1 MIVEANPD
9 IVMIPECFFLMGS
22 ESGPENEM
30 PRHRV
35 WVDTFGLAKFPVTN
49 REYRIFVEAGKA
61 PAPPFWS
68 DFMFSD
74 PEHPVVGVNWDEAT
88 SYCNWLSQQ
97 TGKGFRMRRGAEW
110 ERTARSTLEG
120 AF

>member
-9 IVMIPECFFLMGS
+9 IVIIPEGFFLMGS

-35 WVDTFGLAKFPVTN
+35 WVDSFGLGKFPVTN
-49 REYRIFVEAGKA
+49 REYRIFVEAEQA

-68 DFMFSD
+68 DAMFSE
-74 PEHPVVGVNWDEAT
+74 PEQPVVGVNWDEKQMELIKLYN
-88 SYCNWLSQQ
+88 SIFSL
-97 TGKGFRMRRGAEW
+97 G
-110 ERTARSTLEG
+110 
-120 AF
+120 